1 MAKRNLLPFEQ
12 GGLDSLC
19 GIYSLVNAER
29 LINNTT
35 VDDSRKLFKSIVEY
49 LDKKKDLSSTLIE
62 GMLLR
67 TIKEILTDVIGDLIP
82 YRKLPFVGVAC
93 PDLDVFWDEMK
104 SFLDGGPKR
113 AVLLSMSG
121 VYDHWTVVN
130 QITEKQLQL
139 LDSYSLH
146 WLNRTNCTITEA
158 RRRRHHV
165 LYPAQTYF
173 LGRS

>member
-1 MAKRNLLPFEQ
+1 
-12 GGLDSLC
+12 
-19 GIYSLVNAER
+19 
-29 LINNTT
+29 
-35 VDDSRKLFKSIVEY
+35 VEY
-49 LDKKKDLSSTLIE
+49 LDEKKQLSSILIE

-67 TIKEILTDVIGDLIP
+67 NIREILADVIGDLIP
-82 YRKLPFVGVAC
+82 YQKLPFAGFAN
-93 PDLDVFWDEMK
+93 PDLDVFWNEMK
-104 SFLDGGPKR
+104 SFLDGSPKR

-146 WLNRTNCTITEA
+146 LLNRTNCTTGEA
-158 RRRRHHV
+158 RRPRHHV
-165 LYPAQTYF
+165 FYPAQTYF